1 MRMLRKPMRN
11 SSSGTKKQGWLSYSF
26 EYILF
31 TEKFWVRCF
40 RVLVTILILLVW
52 GFFGAIL
59 EPERGDAILRSILR
73 YAFVPLAAMIWA
85 FLVGA
90 VYLQDIYELP
100 RYRSALRYLF
110 ACMFDGPPLF
120 LIFGR
125 SLPTLDI
132 SGGKAN
138 TKEGEI
144 NLLQRIGGP
153 GWLSVEAGNV
163 VLLEY
168 LHGPAKAVGTG
179 YHFVSRLQR
188 VAEVF
193 SLEDQHWIA
202 KPIIATTKDGIEVAV
217 HDFQFGY
224 RFAVSPHGSP
234 FSRKRTLAD
243 PYPFSA
249 EAVFKFAYSRGAGT
263 DGKLSELGQAVQSEL
278 DGKLKNFIN
287 RNSIDQIVAPIRGD
301 PREAILERLSSA
313 EVRGKVLENLGT
325 EITWLNIGQFEVNDK
340 KIEKDIKDYRLD
352 AWFSQWAGKAA
363 LIRAQGKAEQIS
375 QTEGGRIE
383 KTTSMLRGILQS
395 LEDVDLA
402 GKDDMH
408 LWNIVLARTAQI
420 IEAMTSLYDV
430 EKIENGRTIEKG
442 KP

>member
-1 MRMLRKPMRN
+1 MRN
-11 SSSGTKKQGWLSYSF
+11 LSTRTKKQGWLSYSF
-26 EYILF
+26 EHILF

-40 RVLVTILILLVW
+40 RVLVMILILLGW
-52 GFFGAIL
+52 GFIGAIL
-59 EPERGDAILRSILR
+59 EPEGGDEILWNILR

-110 ACMFDGPPLF
+110 ACMFDGPPYF
-120 LIFGR
+120 FIFGQ
-125 SLPTLDI
+125 SLPALNI
-132 SGGKAN
+132 SKGKADV
-138 TKEGEI
+138 KDGEI

-168 LHGPAKAVGTG
+168 LHDPAKVVGAG

-188 VAEVF
+188 VADVF
-193 SLEDQHWIA
+193 GLEDQHWIA
-202 KPIIATTKDGIEVAV
+202 KPIVATTKDGIEVAV

-224 RFAVSPHGSP
+224 RLAVSPHGSP
-234 FSRKRTLAD
+234 YPKKRSLAD

-249 EAVFKFAYSRGAGT
+249 GAVFKLAYGRLAGP
-263 DGKLSELGQAVQSEL
+263 DGELSGWGQAVQSEL

-287 RNSIDQIVAPIRGD
+287 RNSIDQIVAPIKGD
-301 PREAILERLSSA
+301 PREAILEKLSSV
-313 EVRGKVLENLGT
+313 EVRSKILENLGT

-340 KIEKDIKDYRLD
+340 KIEKDIKEYRLD

-408 LWNIVLARTAQI
+408 LWSIVLARTAQI
-420 IEAMTSLYDV
+420 IEAMTSLYDMG
-430 EKIENGRTIEKG
+430 KQENEHVNEKG
-442 KP
+442 VP